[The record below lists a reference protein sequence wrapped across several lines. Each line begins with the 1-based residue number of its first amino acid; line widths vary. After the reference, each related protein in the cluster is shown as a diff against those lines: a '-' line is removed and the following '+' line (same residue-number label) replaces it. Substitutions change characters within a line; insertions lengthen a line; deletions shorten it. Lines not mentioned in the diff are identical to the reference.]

1 MLDYSF
7 FVEIFILKLT
17 LHRAMIIWVQDPA
30 AVVVVVVEVTP
41 WGLLP
46 LPRALLHLRTL

>member
-1 MLDYSF
+1 MQDYSF

-17 LHRAMIIWVQDPA
+17 LRRAMIIWVQDP